1 MKRTT
6 YILIGLFFAGILL
19 ISGIALT
26 VFIMGEEEPKG
37 VIALDTEERVEKELP
52 ACRVVMFERWD
63 FDKGSTEKYGNLSYT
78 MFDDSF
84 SLEVQASDKNLLS
97 YPAGVDAY
105 LSTEVEGDTLKIRFD
120 LPEKKIKELMDK
132 HGGAV
137 LLLGD
142 WKLSLTKE
150 AKCIVND
157 MSLRQPMAVRG
168 FATDSLTIDA
178 VNIHVTMDSCRVD
191 VLDVRKAVELKFNS
205 GSVRDLYMD
214 VDEVRGWRVNAD
226 AFDIGTM
233 YLTGHE
239 GWIELARGDCER
251 MRWIPKSDGAKLQVT
266 LNEPAWV
273 TVER

>member
-26 VFIMGEEEPKG
+26 VFIMGEEGPKG

-52 ACRVVMFERWD
+52 ACRVVMFEHWD

-120 LPEKKIKELMDK
+120 LPEKKIKELKDK
-132 HGGAV
+132 YGGAV
-137 LLLGD
+137 LMVGD

-150 AKCIVND
+150 TKYIVNGLWNQ
-157 MSLRQPMAVRG
+157 SMAVRG

-178 VNIHVTMDSCRVD
+178 DYVHVTMDSCRVD

-205 GSVRDLYMD
+205 GGVRDLYMD

-233 YLTGHE
+233 YLTGNE

-273 TVER
+273 TIER